1 MGILR
6 LATGVSLVALGLTL
20 AACGGGGVNSTPTPS
35 PSPPP
40 TPAPTPAPVYEVYS
54 SQTGAKTFKLSGIKA
69 VQSDLL
75 ATTPPVATS
84 LPYASGVAM
93 EVDFAEGSVEAT
105 LPGGQKVV
113 FPPES
118 EMVTP
123 IPGQWQLYQLQDGLG
138 RWTYSLSVLDPE
150 FNGVPMSY
158 LRLATIDWTT
168 YENDTSMTPTGFAG
182 YSGVFGVATQDGD
195 LPTSG
200 SASYSAKLVA
210 GGALRYDGGVDLN
223 YSLDSTASFSADF
236 RAGTVSTSL
245 HLIGVKDAI
254 TQDLGTMTGAG
265 TIASGG
271 PGFAGTLG
279 GSANGLFSGAF
290 FGPKGVEMGYSFYVE
305 NAGFNAS
312 GTVVGKKN

>member
-1 MGILR
+1 MGKLR
-6 LATGVSLVALGLTL
+6 LATGVSLAALGLTL
-20 AACGGGGVNSTPTPS
+20 TACGGGGVNSTPTP
-35 PSPPP
+35 
-40 TPAPTPAPVYEVYS
+40 APTPAPAPAPVYEAYS
-54 SQTGAKTFKLSGIKA
+54 SQTGTKTFKLSGIKA
-69 VQSDLL
+69 VQNDLL
-75 ATTPPVATS
+75 VTTPPVVTS

-93 EVDFAEGSVEAT
+93 KIDFAGSSVEAT

-118 EMVTP
+118 KTTTP
-123 IPGQWQLYQLQDGLG
+123 IPGQWQLYQLQDSLG

-158 LRLATIDWTT
+158 LRLATIDWKT
-168 YENDTSMTPTGFAG
+168 YESDTSTSLTGYAG

-200 SASYSAKLVA
+200 SASYSAKLVT
-210 GGALRYDGGVDLN
+210 GGATKYQGGLDLSF
-223 YSLDSTASFSADF
+223 SLDSSASFSADF

-245 HLIGVKDAI
+245 HLIGVNEAA
-254 TQDLGTMTGAG
+254 TVDLGTMTGAG

-271 PGFAGTLG
+271 PGFSGTLG

-290 FGPKGVEMGYSFYVE
+290 FGPKGAEMGYSFYAE

-312 GTVVGKKN
+312 GRVVGKKN